1 MLWGC
6 TDSRSWQRFLVDPP
20 HPTLIR
26 LHHWLKYGVAKSAK
40 CAKLQGAAA
49 AAAHLIE
56 EEEEASAIVVV
67 SMDKKEEKKNR
78 RSIVVAIWRQSN
90 F

>member
-1 MLWGC
+1 MQLWG

-26 LHHWLKYGVAKSAK
+26 VHHWLKYGVAKSPK
-40 CAKLQGAAA
+40 CAKLQGAAAA

-56 EEEEASAIVVV
+56 EEEEEASAMVVV
-67 SMDKKEEKKNR
+67 LMNKKEEKKNR
-78 RSIVVAIWRQSN
+78 R
-90 F
+90 